1 MLPLPL
7 NIGLMLTGYLLVMG
21 YLAVGLHLLRRQ
33 RPGPEKATGKAT
45 GKAERRLAEQL
56 APGAPRPGWPGL
68 TRQVLGTA
76 VGGYALL
83 MAVVVGYYHGVAQ
96 LGGRFLTSAFTGCAL
111 LVGIALPV
119 FFTVSWLSE
128 RQRGK
133 RVSE

>member
-33 RPGPEKATGKAT
+33 MPGPERAA
-45 GKAERRLAEQL
+45 GKAERRLAKQL

-68 TRQVLGTA
+68 IRRVLGTV
-76 VGGYALL
+76 VGGYVLL
-83 MAVVVGYYHGVAQ
+83 MTVVVGYYHGVAQ
-96 LGGRFLTSAFTGCAL
+96 VGGRFLTSAFTGCAL
-111 LVGIALPV
+111 LVGIALPL

-128 RQRGK
+128 RQRRK
-133 RVSE
+133 HVSE